1 MSRNENQK
9 LKLYYLYRLMLE
21 KTDDEH
27 GLTMPEIIDALEA
40 NGITAERKSIY
51 RDLETIDEK
60 MDIEI
65 LKDQQ
70 GKQFFYHVG
79 AKQFELAELK
89 LLVDSVQ
96 ASKFITERKSSEL
109 IKKITALGSV
119 YEANQLKR
127 QVHVQGRIK
136 TMNESIYY
144 NVDEIHTAIAQNH
157 SIVFCYMSWDVNGK
171 LVPRKYENGKTKF
184 YEISPWALSWYDEN
198 YYLIA
203 FDHADQKI
211 KHYRVDKISNIKIT
225 DRPREG
231 KEEFRNFDPAAYSKK
246 NFGMFS
252 GEEVKVH
259 IQFPESFVGIFF
271 DRFGKDITVHKTK
284 KEGFYE
290 TVVGVAISEQFFGWV
305 TALGPQVTITG
316 PEKVVDEYKK
326 ELKAILKNY

>member
-1 MSRNENQK
+1 MAKSENQK
-9 LKLYYLYRLMLE
+9 LKLYYLYKLMME

-51 RDLETIDEK
+51 RDFETMNDY
-60 MDIEI
+60 MDVEI
-65 LKDQQ
+65 LKDQC
-70 GKQFFYHVG
+70 GKQFYYHVG

-96 ASKFITERKSSEL
+96 SSKFITERKSAEL
-109 IKKITALGSV
+109 IKKITGLGSV

-144 NVDEIHTAIAQNH
+144 NVDEIHTATSQNH
-157 SIVFCYMSWDVNGK
+157 SIVFKYLSWDVNGK
-171 LVPRKYENGKTKF
+171 MVPKKGPDGEIKTYEV
-184 YEISPWALSWYDEN
+184 SPWALTWDDEN

-203 FDHADQKI
+203 FDHADEKI
-211 KHYRVDKISNIKIT
+211 KHYRVDKISNICIT
-225 DRPREG
+225 ERVREG

-252 GEEVKVH
+252 GEEVKVR
-259 IQFPESFVGIFF
+259 IQFPESFAGIFF
-271 DRFGKDITVHKTK
+271 DRFGKDIPVHKTK

-316 PEKVVDEYKK
+316 PEQVVEDYKK